1 MKRCQNAQP
10 GTYGHECGQPAQWT
24 ATNSQGH
31 TAGFC
36 DQCKQH
42 GHEARTYSQWNPYK
56 EPQQ

>member
-1 MKRCQNAQP
+1 MDDQRLN
-10 GTYGHECGQPAQWT
+10 HD
-24 ATNSQGH
+24 S

-42 GHEARTYSQWNPYK
+42 GHEARTYSQWTPYK